1 MKTDNG
7 YITIDSSALC
17 VTSNF
22 HDLEKQ
28 VSKLER
34 TVIMTDENL
43 IRYNNEMNGKIELLE
58 GIVNL
63 NSEDTY
69 NKFRSVWD
77 EQRQVDNTIVGMKKI
92 IKWILIG
99 AISYGIVSISVIIW
113 LISQA
118 M

>member
-7 YITIDSSALC
+7 YITIDNSALC
-17 VTSNF
+17 VTSDF
-22 HDLEKQ
+22 HDLKEQ

-34 TVIMTDENL
+34 TVIMNDENL
-43 IRYNNEMNGKIELLE
+43 IRYNNEMNGKIEILE
-58 GIVNL
+58 GIVSL
-63 NSEDTY
+63 NSEDTRR
-69 NKFRSVWD
+69 NFRSVWND
-77 EQRQVDNTIVGMKKI
+77 QRQVDNTIVGMKKV

-113 LISQA
+113 LISQV